1 MCHVFTF
8 QPDDFSLIMVSNLL
22 GIEKTQ
28 LQKWLCNR
36 KLVATG
42 EVYIKPLT
50 IQEVS
55 QMSNSTYS
63 SDHKR
68 IFRNRMLKLKEW
80 PLFYLQSFL
89 ANLKSWFEPEFSS
102 NAWKRFVFHSVVF
115 ADTLSM
121 HCVHIRHLKLYESKI
136 QHLLFIERMNEIS
149 MSAKTFLWIKIIIL
163 LLLVNHFE
171 KCFDRQI

>member
-55 QMSNSTYS
+55 QMSNATYFTHENPKKRTCEANPVGENSSSIFFVLCLKYST
-63 SDHKR
+63 R
-68 IFRNRMLKLKEW
+68 
-80 PLFYLQSFL
+80 SF
-89 ANLKSWFEPEFSS
+89 
-102 NAWKRFVFHSVVF
+102 SV
-115 ADTLSM
+115 
-121 HCVHIRHLKLYESKI
+121 
-136 QHLLFIERMNEIS
+136 
-149 MSAKTFLWIKIIIL
+149 
-163 LLLVNHFE
+163 
-171 KCFDRQI
+171 